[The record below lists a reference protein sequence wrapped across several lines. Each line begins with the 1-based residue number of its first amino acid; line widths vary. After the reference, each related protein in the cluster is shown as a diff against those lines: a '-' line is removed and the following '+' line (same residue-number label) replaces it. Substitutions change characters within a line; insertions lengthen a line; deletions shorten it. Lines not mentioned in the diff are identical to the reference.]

1 MAAELV
7 ETSRLWARTIAR
19 IEPEWAESLAGDLV
33 RRSYSE
39 PHWDA
44 RRGAVMAA
52 EKVTLYG
59 LPIVAARQV
68 NYGNID
74 PAAAR
79 DLFIQHALVEGDWQ
93 THHKFL
99 ARNQR
104 AREEAEE
111 LEHKARRRGLVADDA
126 ASSTSTTPGYR
137 RRSPR
142 PGISIVVEEGPP
154 RRPRPARPQCRPTWP
169 GPPPTR
175 SARGLP
181 GAAGAPSRCP
191 MSSRPARRT
200 TA

>member
-33 RRSYSE
+33 RRTYSD
-39 PHWDA
+39 PRWDA

-68 NYGNID
+68 NYGSVD

-79 DLFIQHALVEGDWQ
+79 DLFIQNALVEGDWQ
-93 THHKFL
+93 THHAFF

-111 LEHKARRRGLVADDA
+111 LEHKARRRGLVADDGA
-126 ASSTSTTPGYR
+126 VFAFYDQR
-137 RRSPR
+137 
-142 PGISIVVEEGPP
+142 I
-154 RRPRPARPQCRPTWP
+154 PATV
-169 GPPPTR
+169 T
-175 SARGLP
+175 SARHFDSWWKKARHAGPALLDLS
-181 GAAGAPSRCP
+181 AADLAG
-191 MSSRPARRT
+191 PAADEISPADYPERFGRVP
-200 TA
+200 ALL